1 MLAYIL
7 LVGIPIVYMGILQ
20 GIKSTYRLEEVPYK
34 RTVLNVFFFIFF
46 LLLALRAETIGVDTA
61 NYLSKFDYSLKV
73 SWGEWMASRTSEY
86 GFAILTKLIG
96 FFTKSKQLYMAI
108 IAGLILIPVAYLY
121 NRESEGPLLTMC
133 LFLILPLFGMFFTG
147 FRQSIAIAMTVP
159 AYYCVRDR
167 KKIRFVLIVLA
178 AMLFHQSAFIMLLL
192 YPVYYMR
199 LTRKN
204 LIWLVPLLVLFY
216 LFSDRIFLLISN
228 LLISLYEGRYFEM
241 EATGAYVMLLLFI
254 LLLVFSYIFIDE
266 EDADADIIGLRNIL
280 VLSVMLQT
288 FTTVSTLAMRMN
300 YYFLLFLPLLIPKV
314 IWRAKGKNALT
325 CQIANA
331 IMCVYFLYYFLDKA
345 FHAQTTFGIF
355 PYIPFWEA

>member
-7 LVGIPIVYMGILQ
+7 LVGLPIAYMGILQ
-20 GIKSTYRLEEVPYK
+20 GIKSTYRLDEVPYK
-34 RTVLNVFFFIFF
+34 RTVLSVFFFIYF

-61 NYLSKFDYSLKV
+61 NYLSKFTYSQTV
-73 SWGEWMASRTSEY
+73 SWSEWMSSRTSEH
-86 GFAILTKLIG
+86 GFAILTKLIAV
-96 FFTKSKQLYMAI
+96 FTKSKQLYLTLIATI
-108 IAGLILIPVAYLY
+108 IVLPVAYLY
-121 NRESEGPLLTMC
+121 SRESEGPLLTMC
-133 LFLILPLFGMFFTG
+133 LFLILPVFGMFFTG
-147 FRQSIAIAMTVP
+147 FRQSIAIGMTVP

-192 YPVYYMR
+192 YPVYHMR

-228 LLISLYEGRYFEM
+228 LLISLYEDRYFEM

-266 EDADADIIGLRNIL
+266 DEADADMIGLRNIL

-331 IMCVYFLYYFLDKA
+331 VMFAYFLYYFLDKA
-345 FHAQTTFGIF
+345 FHAETSFGIF
-355 PYIPFWEA
+355 PYTPFWKG